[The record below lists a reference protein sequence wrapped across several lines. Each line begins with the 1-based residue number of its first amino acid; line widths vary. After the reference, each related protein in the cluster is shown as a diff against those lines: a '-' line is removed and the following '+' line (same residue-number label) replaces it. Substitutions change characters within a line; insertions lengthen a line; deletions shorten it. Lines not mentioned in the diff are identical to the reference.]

1 MTEITLSV
9 VIPTYNRGAVLLDT
23 IQLLHSQTLK
33 ADVVYIVDQTDYRE
47 GDTVSSQLQ
56 VLHDSKAIN
65 WVRLGK
71 PSIPVAMNVGLQKAG
86 SDYVLFL
93 DDDVHFSENF
103 LYQHHQAIT
112 QHQPVAQVGQIIQPW
127 QTPETRVN
135 YRSGSGIMRDLGFP
149 FHSNESAE
157 IANCM
162 AGNLCVNRLMA
173 LKVGGF
179 DQRFEGVAY
188 RFETEFCRRIIAST
202 GELFRFE
209 PLATLD
215 HLKVNSGGTR
225 DHAQSHL
232 TSLSATH
239 SVGDYYFAMGEM
251 KHLDRIWSSLA
262 YILRRF
268 LSSVV
273 ARLYLSKPWY
283 IPIRLVSEFMGLSKA
298 IYLRLRGPKLLS

>member
-1 MTEITLSV
+1 
-9 VIPTYNRGAVLLDT
+9 
-23 IQLLHSQTLK
+23 
-33 ADVVYIVDQTDYRE
+33 
-47 GDTVSSQLQ
+47 
-56 VLHDSKAIN
+56 
-65 WVRLGK
+65 
-71 PSIPVAMNVGLQKAG
+71 
-86 SDYVLFL
+86 
-93 DDDVHFSENF
+93 
-103 LYQHHQAIT
+103 
-112 QHQPVAQVGQIIQPW
+112 VAQVGQIIQPW